1 MVRRGATDRGRPSQ
15 RANGAA
21 TSRATI
27 LPRETIDPSARGPT
41 VEGRSRQNAAAAS
54 ESVTALV
61 GYIFSAG
68 GVVALLL
75 VCVVWLRTRPGSRL
89 ARRSLLAVAV
99 FYACAGT
106 YAVSHSIGLVLTSG
120 LRPFEHADVSAGP
133 TAIVVLGSGGFT
145 ARDWTENRFSVV
157 DPAAATRV
165 LEAVRVFK
173 LIDHAW
179 IISSGGRVDPDD
191 PDEPTGQTMRDA
203 LVQLGVPE
211 TRIVVETKSR
221 NTYEEAIVVAPL
233 LASMGIRQ
241 TVLVTSEIHMRRSLG
256 TFKAAGIDAV
266 PAIARPPFNDLSF
279 SDWVLPSGLGLHQ
292 GGQVAHEVLGIA
304 YYAARGWYRS

>member
-1 MVRRGATDRGRPSQ
+1 M
-15 RANGAA
+15 
-21 TSRATI
+21 TSRAPTF
-27 LPRETIDPSARGPT
+27 PRETQDPSARGPT
-41 VEGRSRQNAAAAS
+41 VEGRPPQNAAAAS
-54 ESVTALV
+54 DPVTAFV

-68 GVVALLL
+68 GVVAVLLGGVL
-75 VCVVWLRTRPGSRL
+75 WLRSRPGSRL

-106 YAVSHSIGLVLTSG
+106 YAVSHSVGLVLTSG
-120 LRPFEHADVSAGP
+120 LRPFEHADVRAGP
-133 TAIVVLGSGGFT
+133 TAIVVLGSGSFT
-145 ARDWTENRFSVV
+145 ARDWKENQFSVV
-157 DPAAATRV
+157 DPPAATRV

-173 LIDHAW
+173 LIDQAW

-191 PDEPTGQTMRDA
+191 PDEPTGQTMRNA

-221 NTYEEAIVVAPL
+221 NTHEEAVVVAPL

-256 TFKAAGIDAV
+256 TFRAAGIDAV
-266 PAIARPPFNDLSF
+266 PAIARSPFHNLSL
-279 SDWVLPSGLGLHQ
+279 SDWVLPSSLGLYEGAH
-292 GGQVAHEVLGIA
+292 VAHEVLGIA

>member
-1 MVRRGATDRGRPSQ
+1 M
-15 RANGAA
+15 
-21 TSRATI
+21 
-27 LPRETIDPSARGPT
+27 
-41 VEGRSRQNAAAAS
+41 
-54 ESVTALV
+54 TAFV

-75 VCVVWLRTRPGSRL
+75 VCVVWLWSRPGSRL

-106 YAVSHSIGLVLTSG
+106 YAVSHSVGLVLTSG
-120 LRPFEHADVSAGP
+120 LRPFEHADVPAGP
-133 TAIVVLGSGGFT
+133 TAIVVLGSGSFT
-145 ARDWTENRFSVV
+145 ARDWTENQFSVV
-157 DPAAATRV
+157 DPAAAMRV

-173 LIDHAW
+173 LIDQAW

-191 PDEPTGQTMRDA
+191 PDEPTGHTMRDA

-221 NTYEEAIVVAPL
+221 NTHEEAVVVAPL

-241 TVLVTSEIHMRRSLG
+241 TVLVTSEMHMRRSLG

-266 PAIARPPFNDLSF
+266 PAIAKPPFNNLSLW
-279 SDWVLPSGLGLHQ
+279 DWVLPSGLGLYE
-292 GGQVAHEVLGIA
+292 GAQVAHEVLGIA